1 MGSIGGWEILLI
13 FLVVLLVFGAK
24 RIPEIARGLGKGIR
38 EFKDATT
45 NIKNELTVDDDSHR
59 IRSPQ
64 QGSAMPRQD
73 PYYQQAPAPQ
83 PPPQAQPT
91 QAPPP
96 QAQPTQTPPAP
107 APQTSEHRSHPS
119 E

>member
-64 QGSAMPRQD
+64 QGSSMPRQD

-83 PPPQAQPT
+83 PTPQ
-91 QAPPP
+91 QAPPA
-96 QAQPTQTPPAP
+96 QAPPAQTPPAQ
-107 APQTSEHRSHPS
+107 APEPQPSEHRSHSS